1 MLVTFHSDAYEDIT
15 YFGDVAKQLLSLMG
29 HSGTV
34 PGAIKFEDLPQALEH
49 LQHGLAGSGSQ
60 SSDKEDEDGEVLIGL
75 AKRAIPLINLLQASI
90 RDECNVLWDA

>member
-34 PGAIKFEDLPQALEH
+34 PGAIKFEDLPQALTH
-49 LQHGLAGSGSQ
+49 LQQGLAKSNSPA
-60 SSDKEDEDGEVLIGL
+60 SDKEDEDGEMLIGL
-75 AKRAIPLINLLQASI
+75 EKRAIPLINLLQASI